1 MGGFMPTPAAPAQ
14 PPPVK
19 LDTTATSRGN
29 FNEFLR
35 NMNGAMNPPLAP
47 MVGAA
52 APTLAPTM
60 SDIDIFNPPVQ
71 NFEIGG
77 FAGDTSGTFS
87 VDDDTGQ
94 TSDTFDFFSGSD
106 NESSSVLS
114 GDDDQAISDL
124 IAAGTNVVPQNI
136 FADDAQAS
144 VGTNV
149 GLEKS
154 GGFSAG
160 VQKDVPGRFTAFR
173 SPSFAMRGLAR
184 DFRSKIRDAGD
195 DGLTVSNYFNTFNP
209 SDDNKDRLEEFKSLT
224 GKSGSDKLNLNDM
237 NNIMNIQAKY
247 EAGIRNVAP
256 SVQKAILSTVDI
268 DDDRK
273 VEDILGD
280 LDLGINLA
288 GNRDDIRSIEANPV
302 FSPSMAGLP
311 LVKSTRSTVADDKIN
326 ALNSLIGSGSP
337 KAPTISEQLQENVRQ
352 QQLAQRGR
360 ALGPIQFGDDLANFQ
375 ERLEPFES
383 SRVGDDF
390 DTALD
395 MQDIA
400 EKNRLRDELLTKGE
414 IAQNFRDRDY
424 RIPSNM
430 SLNDLIAATTPGT
443 SLYDKTMAGD
453 FSMFKGDPFFGNSL
467 MERNLQDGT
476 VTTSTRRD
484 GLSEGEI
491 DQDESIRTMSPG
503 ESRARFGGGLGEI
516 VSGLEDGF
524 QKDIVELANRKPSI
538 NVSGIFG
545 KALNLPE
552 TFTRDRMVD
561 TLTTNRGKR
570 LFGGTYEPKPIYQ
583 DGKIVGIKDQY
594 GNLMEGIDPFA
605 PDTGSNE
612 NEDPIIRPIIPIKKK
627 EEEVKD
633 KPPNIIGGM
642 PIASDPP
649 LPTVVDSPFAP
660 ATSKIEPVTFDSGD
674 LNKLIEMLTGVSAKP
689 VVSAAEGGL
698 IRAVD
703 DFLATGR

>member
-1 MGGFMPTPAAPAQ
+1 MSNGPMGGFMPTPPAPSQ
-14 PPPVK
+14 PPAVK

-94 TSDTFDFFSGSD
+94 TSDSFDFFSGSD
-106 NESSSVLS
+106 EPSSVLT

-195 DGLTVSNYFNTFNP
+195 NGLTVSNYFNTFNP

-302 FSPSMAGLP
+302 FSPAMAGLP
-311 LVKSTRSTVADDKIN
+311 LVKSTRSTVPEDQARAIIN
-326 ALNSLIGSGSP
+326 LVGSGSP

-352 QQLAQRGR
+352 QQLAERGR
-360 ALGPIQFGDDLANFQ
+360 ALGPIQFGDDLANFSANVRGQ
-375 ERLEPFES
+375 QPTVDTVFDIDTRDTRNF
-383 SRVGDDF
+383 VGDDF
-390 DTALD
+390 
-395 MQDIA
+395 
-400 EKNRLRDELLTKGE
+400 E
-414 IAQNFRDRDY
+414 
-424 RIPSNM
+424 P
-430 SLNDLIAATTPGT
+430 
-443 SLYDKTMAGD
+443 
-453 FSMFKGDPFFGNSL
+453 
-467 MERNLQDGT
+467 
-476 VTTSTRRD
+476 
-484 GLSEGEI
+484 
-491 DQDESIRTMSPG
+491 
-503 ESRARFGGGLGEI
+503 
-516 VSGLEDGF
+516 
-524 QKDIVELANRKPSI
+524 
-538 NVSGIFG
+538 
-545 KALNLPE
+545 ALNLADRNEADRLAAGQAMGVGTAPNLQNLTSTAMGRGIKPDE
-552 TFTRDRMVD
+552 SMTMVEAGGKGIPAPKEFRDPFPNAGIKIGSR
-561 TLTTNRGKR
+561 TIPTIFSLANEFSKYSRGRVLDSIAQK
-570 LFGGTYEPKPIYQ
+570 GYTPVY
-583 DGKIVGIKDQY
+583 DGDVIVGAKDKF
-594 GNLMEGIDPFA
+594 GNLMEGMDPNA
-605 PDTGSNE
+605 PMGSNE

-642 PIASDPP
+642 PIASAPA

-660 ATSKIEPVTFDSGD
+660 ATSKIEPSKF
-674 LNKLIEMLTGVSAKP
+674 
-689 VVSAAEGGL
+689 
-698 IRAVD
+698 
-703 DFLATGR
+703 